1 MFEAPESI
9 LRHGHGGGTV
19 FRRIERTHEL
29 PSTGRKL
36 AAAHLQGVDLREWT
50 AVAGTY
56 TPQSW
61 STNDVKSVFVRKKN
75 MQKKEKKKEQVQ
87 SLQTV
92 RLIRDRERYGWRM

>member
-61 STNDVKSVFVRKKN
+61 STNDVKSVFVYV
-75 MQKKEKKKEQVQ
+75 KKKYEKRAGSDCQRD
-87 SLQTV
+87 V
-92 RLIRDRERYGWRM
+92 RLEDVTPGEI